1 MRTWINLIIF
11 QAEPRYMD
19 ENLSELSV
27 STPTNLTVS
36 ASHEEVLSDYR
47 LAYRSRMVSIL
58 GRKEV
63 LSGKAKFGIFGD
75 GKELAQIAMGKVF
88 RKGDIRSGY
97 YRDQTFA
104 FAKGL
109 YTLDTFFS
117 QLYAHTDISFD
128 PHSGGRM
135 MNNHLAT
142 RLLDESGNWRD
153 LTELYVSSADVSCTA
168 AQMPRLVGLA
178 QASVLYRNN
187 PQLSD
192 FSQFSRNGNEIVFGT
207 IGNGSCAEG
216 HFWEA
221 VNAIGVLRAPAIIS
235 IWDDGYGISVPNEL
249 QVTKGNL
256 SELLK
261 GFQYEEGAGGFEL
274 FRVNGWDYEQLCT
287 VYAKAESLAR
297 EQHIPSII
305 HVVDL
310 TQPLGHSTS
319 GSHERYKSK
328 ERLAEEKELDCLS
341 YLRKVILEKGWA
353 SEEELQAWEVEEK
366 KLVKEARNRA
376 WNSYQ
381 EPIQAE
387 AQLLI
392 SHLFTLNKHS
402 TRQGEI
408 TQLIKE
414 LKENKELFRRDLFE
428 AIHQV
433 LRWVNKDSPGLDTR
447 PLKDLRDQWKT
458 QYEEQYHAYLT
469 GDSELSPI
477 FIPTVAPEYEENGP
491 LLKGYEILNNCF
503 DGLLERYPEVLAF
516 GEDVG
521 KLGDVNQGFAGLQQ
535 KHGPWRVM
543 DTGIRETTIMGQAI
557 GLAMRGLRPIAEIQY
572 LDYFIYA
579 IQTLSDDLASL
590 TYRTYRGQKSP
601 VIIRT
606 RGHRLEGIWHA
617 GSPMGMLINSLRG
630 VHICVPRNMV
640 QASGLYQT
648 LVEGDE
654 PAVVIEVLNGYRLKE
669 RLPKNL
675 SDIRVPLGIPEV
687 LRAGQDLSLVTYGA
701 CCRIALE
708 AAEMLESEG
717 ISIEVIDIQTLL
729 PFDREHRIVDSLKK
743 TNRILFLDEDVPG
756 GASAFMMQQVL
767 EKQGGYRYLDSAPQ
781 TLTAAAHRCAYGTDG
796 DFFSKPQVT
805 DVFDKV
811 YQIMGEVEPGSYP
824 SF

>member
-1 MRTWINLIIF
+1 MINF
-11 QAEPRYMD
+11 QAEARDMD
-19 ENLSELSV
+19 ENLSELSI
-27 STPTNLTVS
+27 STTSNLAIS
-36 ASHEEVLSDYR
+36 AGHEEVIRDYR
-47 LAYRSRMVSIL
+47 LAFRSRTVSIL

-75 GKELAQIAMGKVF
+75 GKEVAQIAMSKVF

-109 YTLDTFFS
+109 YSLESFFS
-117 QLYAHTDISFD
+117 QLYAHTDVSYD

-142 RLLDESGNWRD
+142 RMLDEAGQWKD
-153 LTELYVSSADVSCTA
+153 LTEMYISSADVSCTA
-168 AQMPRLVGLA
+168 AQMPRMVGLA

-187 PQLSD
+187 PSLSE
-192 FSQFSRNGNEIVFGT
+192 FSQFSKNGNEVVFGT

-221 VNAIGVLRAPAIIS
+221 INAIGVLHAPAIVS

-256 SELLK
+256 SELLS
-261 GFQYEEGAGGFEL
+261 GFAYVEGEGGFEL
-274 FRVNGWDYEQLCT
+274 FRVEGWNYEKLCE
-287 VYAKAESLAR
+287 VYAKAEALAR

-328 ERLAEEKELDCLS
+328 ERLAEEKELDCLP
-341 YLRKVILEKGWA
+341 YLRNIILDKGW
-353 SEEELQAWEVEEK
+353 STEEELQAWEKEDQD
-366 KLVKEARNRA
+366 LVKAARKKA
-376 WNSYQ
+376 WLSYQ
-381 EPIQAE
+381 EPLQAE
-387 AQLLI
+387 A
-392 SHLFTLNKHS
+392 S
-402 TRQGEI
+402 
-408 TQLIKE
+408 QLIGQIQEISKVSRFQSKITHLIGE
-414 LKENKELFRRDLFE
+414 LKTNKELFRRDLFE

-433 LRWVNKDSPGLDTR
+433 LLWVHDELPPELTAPIK
-447 PLKDLRDQWKT
+447 KLRDTWK
-458 QYEEQYHAYLT
+458 EQHGELYHTYLMSN
-469 GDSELSPI
+469 SELSPI
-477 FIPTVAPEYEENGP
+477 YIPPVKPEYEENAP
-491 LLKGYEILNNCF
+491 LIKGYEILNRCF
-503 DGLLERYPEVLAF
+503 DSLLERYPEVVAF

-521 KLGDVNQGFAGLQQ
+521 KLGDVNQGFAGLQK
-535 KHGPWRVM
+535 KHGLHKVM

-590 TYRTYRGQKSP
+590 SYRTLRGQKAP

-617 GSPMGMLINSLRG
+617 GSPMGMLIHALRG
-630 VHICVPRNMV
+630 VHICVPRDMV
-640 QASGLYQT
+640 QAAGIYQT
-648 LVEGDE
+648 LLAGDE

-669 RLPKNL
+669 RLPQNL
-675 SDIRVPLGIPEV
+675 PSVRVPLGVPEI
-687 LRAGQDLSLVTYGA
+687 LREGTDVTVVTYGA
-701 CCRIALE
+701 CCRVALD
-708 AAEMLESEG
+708 AAEQLAELG

-729 PFDREHRIVDSLKK
+729 PFDRGHRIVESLQK

-767 EKQGGYRYLDSAPQ
+767 EQQGGYRYLDSAPH
-781 TLTAAAHRCAYGTDG
+781 TLTASAHRCAYGTDG
-796 DFFSKPQVT
+796 DFFSKPQVI
-805 DVFDKV
+805 DVFEKV
-811 YQIMGEVEPGSYP
+811 HEIMHEVEPRAFP